1 MKRNLIYLVLAAL
14 PFAYACN
21 QNKSDSNSKTKTDSV
36 LKEACYA
43 AAFEKDSAAIIVN
56 TMASGKVT
64 GSLLIKYGNKPQN
77 NGKIDGKFSG
87 DTLYVDYRFN
97 TGKDSTRVFTNPLA
111 FLKKDGKLI
120 MGVGQIETTLGRSY
134 FVKGK
139 PINYEAGKFI
149 FTEVNCK

>member
-1 MKRNLIYLVLAAL
+1 MKRNLICLLMAAL

-21 QNKSDSNSKTKTDSV
+21 ESKTSTSSKTKTDSV
-36 LKEACYA
+36 VNESCYA
-43 AAFEKDSAAIIVN
+43 AAFEKDSAAIIVK
-56 TMASGKVT
+56 TLASGKVA
-64 GSLLIKYGNKPQN
+64 GSLLIKYADKPQN

-97 TGKDSTRVFTNPLA
+97 TGNDTTKAFTNPLA

-120 MGVGQIETTLGRSY
+120 MGVAQIETTLGRSY

-139 PINYEAGKFI
+139 PIDYTAGKFT
-149 FTEVNCK
+149 FEAVNCK